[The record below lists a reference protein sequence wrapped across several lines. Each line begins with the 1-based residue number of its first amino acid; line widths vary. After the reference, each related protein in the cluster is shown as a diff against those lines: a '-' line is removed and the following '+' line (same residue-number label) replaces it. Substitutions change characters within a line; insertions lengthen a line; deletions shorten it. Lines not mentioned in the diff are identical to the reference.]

1 MELVRWDQVE
11 GVNRIQ
17 SRINELFEDTFGR
30 PRAQQSAAAGVWY
43 PPVDILESKDSYLI
57 RAELPGMRKEDLKTE
72 VNEGILTLSGERK
85 FEEPASGVEYHRV
98 ERVTGKFS
106 RSFHLPQTVKHDG
119 IKATYRDGI
128 LEVQVPKADEAKPK
142 STYLSVEDWLKTS
155 CRDLRNSPRRF
166 GRKNACGAILDLGY
180 RVGGKSRARKSAISI
195 CLETVVTR
203 ERRPDLRICYAWRLR
218 RRERIRTAQ
227 DVERALAASPIP
239 RVAR

>member
-30 PRAQQSAAAGVWY
+30 TRAQPSANAGAWY

-72 VNEGILTLSGERK
+72 VNEGIMTLSGERK

-106 RSFHLPQTVKHDG
+106 RSFYLPQTVKHDA

-128 LEVQVPKADEAKPK
+128 LEVQVPKADAAKPRQIDI
-142 STYLSVEDWLKTS
+142 SV
-155 CRDLRNSPRRF
+155 N
-166 GRKNACGAILDLGY
+166 
-180 RVGGKSRARKSAISI
+180 
-195 CLETVVTR
+195 
-203 ERRPDLRICYAWRLR
+203 
-218 RRERIRTAQ
+218 
-227 DVERALAASPIP
+227 
-239 RVAR
+239 